1 MNAWHLLEGA
11 TDYVWGDVPEPEVGS
26 RDVSVEVRASAV
38 NHIDDWLTRGLPKP
52 PAYPH
57 VAGSDGVGVISEVG
71 SDVSEWSVGD
81 EVVISTGITSDE
93 AAVTLG
99 IDSVL
104 DRSLELLGEHRWG
117 CHGER
122 VVVPAMA
129 CAARPSN
136 RPWTELAAYPTAY
149 VTAYRMLRRAR
160 IEAGHTVLVTGI
172 GGGVATAALVLAAHF
187 GATVVA
193 TSRDA
198 EKRQRALDLGASEVA
213 DSSERYPWS
222 VDIVVDSI
230 GPAVW
235 DSSIRALRPGGR
247 FVTCGGTSGNTL
259 EVQLPR
265 LFFKQHELIGSTL
278 GSYREFA
285 ELTELVA
292 DGLPIIVDEVLPLAE
307 YPSAVERIRAG
318 TQFGKIVIDHQQ

>member
-1 MNAWHLLEGA
+1 MDAWYLNEGA
-11 TDYVWGDVPEPEVGS
+11 TEYVWGEVPEPTVGP
-26 RDVSVEVRASAV
+26 RDVCVEVRASAV

-57 VAGSDGVGVISEVG
+57 VAGSDGAGVICEVG

-81 EVVISTGITSDE
+81 EIVISTGITSDE
-93 AAVTLG
+93 AATTMG

-129 CAARPSN
+129 CVARPPD
-136 RPWTELAAYPTAY
+136 RDWTELAAYPTAY

-160 IEAGHTVLVTGI
+160 IAPGQTVLVTGI
-172 GGGVATAALVLAAHF
+172 GGGVATAALVLARHY

-198 EKRQRALDLGASEVA
+198 AKRERALELGAAEVS
-213 DSSERYPWS
+213 DSSEAYPWKA
-222 VDIVVDSI
+222 DIVVDSI

-235 DSSIRALRPGGR
+235 DSAIRALVPGGR

-278 GSYREFA
+278 GSYEEFA
-285 ELTELVA
+285 ELTALVA
-292 DGLPIIVDEVLPLAE
+292 DGLPIIVDEVVGLAD
-307 YPSAVERIRAG
+307 YPAAVERIRAG
-318 TQFGKIVIDHQQ
+318 AQFGKIVIDHQR